1 MGRVLAVDPGRKR
14 VGIALSDPGA
24 TIAQP
29 LTALPAN
36 PLESLAERLVELAR
50 QHDATELV
58 VGLPRRM
65 DGALG
70 PEALDAKALAARLRR
85 LSGLR
90 VTLVDERLTSV
101 AAERALLA
109 TGTKRARRRQLSDQ
123 VAAALI
129 LQAYLDSVEA
139 RRASPAAPPGDGHGR
154 PGSSG

>member
-1 MGRVLAVDPGRKR
+1 
-14 VGIALSDPGA
+14 
-24 TIAQP
+24 
-29 LTALPAN
+29 
-36 PLESLAERLVELAR
+36 
-50 QHDATELV
+50 
-58 VGLPRRM
+58 M

-109 TGTKRARRRQLSDQ
+109 TGTKRARRRELSDQ

-129 LQAYLDSVEA
+129 LQAYLDSA
-139 RRASPAAPPGDGHGR
+139 GAARASPSAPPTDQKGR
-154 PGSSG
+154 PESTG

>member
-1 MGRVLAVDPGRKR
+1 MGRVLAVDPGTRR
-14 VGIALSDPGA
+14 VGLAISDPGA

-29 LTALPAN
+29 LTALPAD
-36 PLESLAERLVELAR
+36 PLDSLPERLAEWALRHE
-50 QHDATELV
+50 ATELV

-65 DGALG
+65 DGAMG
-70 PEALDAKALAARLRR
+70 PEAQAARTLAEALRR
-85 LSGLR
+85 LTGLP

-129 LQAYLDSVEA
+129 LQTHLDSAAA
-139 RRASPAAPPGDGHGR
+139 RRASP
-154 PGSSG
+154 SSGRSPRTRHC